1 MEKMKLLIAIV
12 NDVDAGA
19 VIEQLVSRQYR
30 VTRVASTG
38 GFLRRGNVTL
48 LVGVEEQQVHPAIDV
63 LRETCSPPDPGQHR
77 ATIFVV
83 DAPHFEQI

>member
-1 MEKMKLLIAIV
+1 MKLIIAIV
-12 NDVDAGA
+12 RDVDAGS
-19 VIEQLVSRQYR
+19 VIEQLVAHDHR

-48 LVGVEEQQVHPAIDV
+48 LIGSEEQQVQAVIDL
-63 LRETCSPPDPGQHR
+63 LRDTCSPPEPGQHR

-83 DAPHFEQI
+83 NSPHFEQI

>member
-1 MEKMKLLIAIV
+1 MKLIIAIV
-12 NDVDAGA
+12 RDVDAGS
-19 VIEQLVSRQYR
+19 VIEQLVAHDHR

-48 LVGVEEQQVHPAIDV
+48 LIGSEQQQVQAVIDL
-63 LRETCSPPDPGQHR
+63 LRDTCSPPEPGQHR

-83 DAPHFEQI
+83 NSPHFEQI

>member
-1 MEKMKLLIAIV
+1 MKLILAIIRGIDGGPV
-12 NDVDAGA
+12 VDA
-19 VIEQLVSRQYR
+19 LVTKSYR

-48 LVGVEEQQVHPAIDV
+48 LIGVADERVDPVIDI
-63 LRETCSPPDPGQHR
+63 LRETCSPPEPGQSR

>member
-1 MEKMKLLIAIV
+1 MKLVIV
-12 NDVDAGA
+12 IVRDADAGA
-19 VIEQLVSRQYR
+19 VIERLVAHDHR

-48 LVGVEEQQVHPAIDV
+48 LIGAEEQQVQHIIDM
-63 LRETCSPPDPGQHR
+63 LRETCSPSDPDHHR

-83 DAPHFEQI
+83 DAPHFEQV

>member
-1 MEKMKLLIAIV
+1 MKLILTIIR
-12 NDVDAGA
+12 DVDDAKVLDA
-19 VIEQLVSRQYR
+19 LVTRGHR

-48 LVGVEEQQVHPAIDV
+48 LIGAEAEQVQPIIDL
-63 LRETCSPPDPGQHR
+63 LRETCSPPEPGQHQHR

>member
-1 MEKMKLLIAIV
+1 MKLIIAICR
-12 NDVDAGA
+12 DVDAGPVVDA
-19 VIEQLVSRQYR
+19 LITAGHR

-48 LVGVEEQQVHPAIDV
+48 LIGVEEQNVQSVIDV
-63 LRETCSPPDPGQHR
+63 FKDTCSPPETGQHR

-83 DAPHFEQI
+83 NAPHFEQI

>member
-1 MEKMKLLIAIV
+1 MKLVIAIIR
-12 NDVDAGA
+12 DVDRSNVVEALISHGH
-19 VIEQLVSRQYR
+19 R
-30 VTRVASTG
+30 VTHVASTG

-48 LVGVEEQQVHPAIDV
+48 FVGAEEEHVESVIEV
-63 LRETCSPPDPGQHR
+63 LRETCSPAEPDHSR

>member
-1 MEKMKLLIAIV
+1 MKNVKLVIAIIR
-12 NDVDAGA
+12 DVDAGA
-19 VIEQLVSRQYR
+19 VIEQLVTREYR

-48 LVGVEEQQVHPAIDV
+48 LIGVEEQQVQPVIDV
-63 LRETCSPPDPGQHR
+63 LRDTCSPPEPGQYR

-83 DAPHFEQI
+83 DAPHFEQV

>member
-1 MEKMKLLIAIV
+1 MEKVKLVIAIV
-12 NDVDAGA
+12 RDVDAGA
-19 VIEQLVSRQYR
+19 VIEQLVTRQYR

-48 LVGVEEQQVHPAIDV
+48 LIGVEGQQVQPVIDV
-63 LRETCSPPDPGQHR
+63 LRDTCSPPEPGQHR

-83 DAPHFEQI
+83 DAPHFEQV